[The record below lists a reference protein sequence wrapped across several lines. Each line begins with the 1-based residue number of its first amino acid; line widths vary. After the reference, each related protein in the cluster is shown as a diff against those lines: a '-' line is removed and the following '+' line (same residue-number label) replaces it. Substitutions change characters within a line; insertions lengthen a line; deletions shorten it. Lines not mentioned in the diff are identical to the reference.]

1 MVNSDHTHGTDI
13 PPIAVA
19 AGAKII
25 EKHFTDNPKLRESD
39 NFFSI
44 TSSELKE
51 IKFKI
56 KKVEEYIY
64 SPDFENNDPEK
75 FMRSFRKIIKLRKFI
90 SEQAVVEK
98 MVGEIFLGF

>member
-1 MVNSDHTHGTDI
+1 M
-13 PPIAVA
+13 
-19 AGAKII
+19 GAKII

-44 TSSELKE
+44 TPSELKE

-64 SPDFENNDPEK
+64 SPDFENND
-75 FMRSFRKIIKLRKFI
+75 
-90 SEQAVVEK
+90 
-98 MVGEIFLGF
+98 